1 MIEVDVGAIRAL
13 AKDIEQQTAP
23 GLEAASERL
32 NNTRAIEHSN
42 FTTVV
47 PALAVVYVAAVEFM
61 EEELRTKRTHLI
73 EIESR
78 LNTNADNWEATE
90 DASTIVTR

>member
-13 AKDIEQQTAP
+13 GTALEQQTAP

-32 NNTRAIEHSN
+32 KATRAIEHSN

-47 PALAVVYVAAVEFM
+47 PQLAVAYVGAVEFL
-61 EEELRTKRTHLI
+61 EEELRTKRAHLT
-73 EIESR
+73 EIQSR
-78 LNTNADNWEATE
+78 LNTTADNWEATE